1 MFSIT
6 VADYSLR
13 CQNKGLPGMY
23 EEYIKRAQLVEEINL
38 SGSEGTLCFLAVS
51 RGDDWPFLVVAQRY
65 APDADGFNPGALLI
79 PETDLLFLGA
89 GNQTLAFDLCTP
101 KKLWEDDVEV
111 GFLSWR
117 RHNDVVVISAELECA
132 AWDIHGYK
140 LWSTFVEPPWQY
152 TVHGDVIYLDV
163 MGTMSSCDLKVGPN
177 NMCA

>member
-1 MFSIT
+1 MFSLR

-13 CQNKGLPGMY
+13 CQNKGLPSMY
-23 EEYIKRAQLVEEINL
+23 KEYIKHAKLVEEINL
-38 SGSEGTLCFLAVS
+38 SGSEGTWCFLAIS
-51 RGDDWPFLVVAQRY
+51 RGDYRPFLVVAQRY
-65 APDADGFNPGALLI
+65 APDADGFNPGAVLI

-117 RHNDVVVISAELECA
+117 RHNDVVVMSAELECA
-132 AWDIHGYK
+132 AWDIYGHK

-152 TVHGDVIYLDV
+152 TVHGDSVHLDV
-163 MGTMSSCDLKVGPN
+163 MNTMSSFDLKVGQK
-177 NMCA
+177 NMYA